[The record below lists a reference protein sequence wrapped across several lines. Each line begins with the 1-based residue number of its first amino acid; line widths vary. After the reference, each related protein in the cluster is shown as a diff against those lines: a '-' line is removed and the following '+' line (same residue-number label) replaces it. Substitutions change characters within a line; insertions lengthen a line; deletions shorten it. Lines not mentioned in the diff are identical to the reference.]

1 MSKKEQP
8 KTKATSWQ
16 DEILKKDE
24 QQSGFFKEIEN
35 RRVDPIFETLISVSM
50 LSELLVDE
58 MCKLKGTGLYRDDV
72 RTHGKQFHYS
82 LMSAT
87 IAYIQQ
93 YGPDVA
99 KYFEELGREMADV
112 FDVIIQM
119 SSEQRKEL
127 HDNLFKK
134 YNNGNFSD

>member
-1 MSKKEQP
+1 
-8 KTKATSWQ
+8 
-16 DEILKKDE
+16 
-24 QQSGFFKEIEN
+24 
-35 RRVDPIFETLISVSM
+35 
-50 LSELLVDE
+50 
-58 MCKLKGTGLYRDDV
+58 
-72 RTHGKQFHYS
+72 
-82 LMSAT
+82 MSAT

>member
-16 DEILKKDE
+16 DEILNNDE

-50 LSELLVDE
+50 LSELLIDE

-119 SSEQRKEL
+119 S
-127 HDNLFKK
+127 
-134 YNNGNFSD
+134 